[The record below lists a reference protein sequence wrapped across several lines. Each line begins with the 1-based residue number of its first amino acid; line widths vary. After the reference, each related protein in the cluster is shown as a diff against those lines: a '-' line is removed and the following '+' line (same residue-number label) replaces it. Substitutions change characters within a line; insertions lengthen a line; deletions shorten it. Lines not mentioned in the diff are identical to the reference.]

1 MGVLPSQ
8 DPCTQG
14 AVVASRRVG
23 SAVIRNRVKR
33 RLKEIFRKELPG
45 LAPGLWIVVTAKP
58 SAANA
63 STEALYAEW
72 LRLAKRL
79 SIFTAP

>member
-1 MGVLPSQ
+1 
-8 DPCTQG
+8 
-14 AVVASRRVG
+14 
-23 SAVIRNRVKR
+23 VIRNRVKR